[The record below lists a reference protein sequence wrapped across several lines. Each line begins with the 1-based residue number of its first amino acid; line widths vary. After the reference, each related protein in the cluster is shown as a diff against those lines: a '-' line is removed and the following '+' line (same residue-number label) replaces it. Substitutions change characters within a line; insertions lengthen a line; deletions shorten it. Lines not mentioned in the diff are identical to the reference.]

1 MRRIGFVA
9 SEIVRHGGTVICAAV
24 SPYRAT
30 RNDVRSMVG
39 SEHFVEVFVDTP
51 LEVCEARDKK
61 GLYARARRGEIT
73 GFTGIDDPYERP
85 EHPEIVI
92 HTVDTAP
99 QDNAREIIR
108 YLIEWGFLRGVARE
122 LPI

>member
-1 MRRIGFVA
+1 
-9 SEIVRHGGTVICAAV
+9 
-24 SPYRAT
+24 
-30 RNDVRSMVG
+30 MVG

-108 YLIEWGFLRGVARE
+108 YLIEWGFLRGVGPRATDLTGDPE
-122 LPI
+122 AFQPLDLSVVN